1 MDFDAVAVFV
11 KVVEARS
18 FSGAARLLKM
28 PKTTV
33 SAKVAALEQKL
44 GTTLLHR
51 TTRSLSLTEAGERY
65 YQHCARAVQ
74 ELELGEAALAAKRKQ
89 PGGLLRVTAPVDL
102 GHTLLPKITR
112 AYLDAWPGTSV
123 EMLLSNRIFDLVGEG
138 IDLAIRVGS
147 LKDSSMIARRFF
159 PLSMHLWATPRY
171 LAEAGTPHHPRD
183 LARHRFVG
191 YTGMVPV
198 LSKGKTQIEAQTQ
211 ARVMADDFEA
221 IKAMLLLDEG
231 VGLLPDFL
239 AADVAAP
246 GTLVPVLADWMLK
259 TEGDFSF
266 LYPGGRYASPKVQ
279 AFIDTALR
287 VLDGAP

>member
-11 KVVEARS
+11 KVVEAHS
-18 FSGAARLLKM
+18 FSGAARVLKM

-51 TTRSLSLTEAGERY
+51 TTRSLGLTEAGERY

-89 PGGLLRVTAPVDL
+89 PSGLLRVTAPVDL

-123 EMLLSNRIFDLVGEG
+123 EMLLSNRIVDLVGEG

-171 LAEAGTPHHPRD
+171 LAAAGTPRHPRE

-191 YTGMVPV
+191 YMGLPPV
-198 LSKGKTQIEAQTQ
+198 LSKGRMQVEAQTQ

-231 VGLLPDFL
+231 IGLLPDFL
-239 AADVAAP
+239 AADAAAA
-246 GTLVPVLADWMLK
+246 GTLVPVLADWTLK
-259 TEGDFSF
+259 TAGDFSF